1 MDLPCGYQGLDRA
14 LPGAGNHLRLGAKI
28 TQPLWYIDTGSVML
42 PVAVDALY
50 GYGLGQAQYRVAG
63 AEPALGERRA
73 SVGGGLGLRLR
84 PFGGISLNLEIGVS
98 YRIDARGENR
108 WAPHLR

>member
-1 MDLPCGYQGLDRA
+1 MDLPRGYQGLDRA
-14 LPGAGNHLRLGAKI
+14 LPGAGNYLRLGAKAV
-28 TQPLWYIDTGSVML
+28 QPLWYIDTGLVML

-98 YRIDARGENR
+98 YRIDARGENW
-108 WAPHLR
+108 WAPHVR

>member
-1 MDLPCGYQGLDRA
+1 
-14 LPGAGNHLRLGAKI
+14 
-28 TQPLWYIDTGSVML
+28 QPLWYIDTGSVML

-63 AEPALGERRA
+63 AGPTLGERRA

-84 PFGGISLNLEIGVS
+84 PFGGTSLNLEIGVS

>member
-1 MDLPCGYQGLDRA
+1 
-14 LPGAGNHLRLGAKI
+14 GAKI

-50 GYGLGQAQYRVAG
+50 GYGLGQAQYRVGSGAG
-63 AEPALGERRA
+63 PTLGERRA